1 MNLFFYNPINLNIMN
16 KFYSTLAALAV
27 FTTGNLLAQDA
38 SALTNGLEGTTSA
51 YDCAYEVKDANQT
64 IKLNG
69 STATQIFTACT
80 DGKLMEVTL
89 NIKGLNDRGTYTVEV
104 RSMNGLVLDIARFK
118 EGQVVDGK
126 VVLPMETRV
135 KSGLRYMLNVSSDTG
150 YDLSLRAKQGPMGT
164 LTIDGSPYRG
174 KLVGEFGFK
183 TVVATGLSNDE
194 GRADQSN
201 DDTVIPT
208 EKSANGLCNTEVSA
222 HTGRIPTTGET
233 IGQTFT
239 ACATG
244 TLKQVTYQIQHI
256 DADFVG
262 RISVRDSRNNVMLA
276 QEVSARNV
284 KDGLLIV
291 PMNEKVRQG
300 FDYTILL
307 KSNHGTRLAVLANDN
322 PADALGTCT
331 FNGTELETNACFSAL
346 VKEKTNDTPSS
357 FSDTDL
363 KVTAYPNPFQN
374 ELGIRIDGIEEGKVI
389 VQLLDFAGN
398 VLRADMI
405 NINPDNKVIN
415 FNTDDLSDVG
425 FYSLRVVHGDKVTH
439 TTVIKN

>member
-1 MNLFFYNPINLNIMN
+1 MN

-38 SALTNGLEGTTSA
+38 SALNNGLEGTTSA
-51 YDCAYEVKDANQT
+51 YDCSYEVKDANQT
-64 IKLNG
+64 ILLNG

-89 NIKGLNDRGTYTVEV
+89 DIKALNDRGTYTVEV

-118 EGQVVDGK
+118 QGQVVDGK

-135 KSGLRYMLNVSSDTG
+135 KSGLRYILNVSSDNG
-150 YDLSLRAKQGPMGT
+150 FELSLRAQHGPMGT
-164 LTIDGSPYRG
+164 LTIDGSPHRG

-183 TVVATGLSNDE
+183 TVETTGLSNDE
-194 GRADQSN
+194 GRIGQTS
-201 DDTVIPT
+201 DDTVVPT
-208 EKSANGLCNTEVSA
+208 ERSANGLCNTEVSA
-222 HTGRIPTTGET
+222 HTGRIATNGET
-233 IGQTFT
+233 IEQTFT

-244 TLKQVTYQIQHI
+244 TLEQVSYQIQHI
-256 DADFVG
+256 DGDFVG
-262 RISVRDSRNNVMLA
+262 RISVKDARNNTLFI
-276 QEVSARNV
+276 QDVSARNV
-284 KDGLLIV
+284 KNGLLVV
-291 PMNEKVRQG
+291 PMSEKVREG
-300 FDYTILL
+300 ADYKIVL
-307 KSNHGTRLAVLANDN
+307 KSIRGTRLAVLANDN

-398 VLRADMI
+398 VLRADLI
-405 NINPDNKVIN
+405 NINPDNKVIH
-415 FNTDDLSDVG
+415 FNTDDLNDVG
-425 FYSLRVVHGDKVTH
+425 FYSIRVVHGKKVTH

>member
-1 MNLFFYNPINLNIMN
+1 MN

-38 SALTNGLEGTTSA
+38 SALTNALEGTASA
-51 YDCAYEVKDANQT
+51 YDCSYKVKDANQT
-64 IKLNG
+64 ILLNG
-69 STATQIFTACT
+69 SNATQIFSACT

-89 NIKGLNDRGTYTVEV
+89 DIKSLNDRGTYTVEV

-118 EGQVVDGK
+118 QGQVVDGQ

-135 KSGLRYMLNVSSDTG
+135 KSGLNYILNVSADSG
-150 YDLSLRAKQGPMGT
+150 YELSLRAQHGPMGT

-183 TVVATGLSNDE
+183 TVEANGLSNDE
-194 GRADQSN
+194 GRTGQTN
-201 DDTVIPT
+201 DDNGIAT

-222 HTGRIPTTGET
+222 HTGRIATSGET

-244 TLKQVTYQIQHI
+244 HLEQISYQIQHI
-256 DADFVG
+256 DGDFVG
-262 RISVRDSRNNVMLA
+262 RISLKDARNNTLFS

-284 KDGLLIV
+284 RNGLLVV
-291 PMNEKVRQG
+291 PMSEKVREG
-300 FDYTILL
+300 ADYTIFL
-307 KSNHGTRLAVLANDN
+307 KSIHGTRLAVLANEN

-357 FSDTDL
+357 LSETEL

-398 VLRADMI
+398 VLRADLI
-405 NINPDNKVIN
+405 NINPDNKVVN
-415 FNTDDLSDVG
+415 FNTDDLNDVG
-425 FYSLRVVHGDKVTH
+425 FYSLRVVHGKKVTH

>member
-1 MNLFFYNPINLNIMN
+1 MN

-27 FTTGNLLAQDA
+27 LTTGNLLAQDA
-38 SALTNGLEGTTSA
+38 SALTNSLDAA
-51 YDCAYEVKDANQT
+51 YDCSYEVKDANQT
-64 IKLNG
+64 ILLNG

-118 EGQVVDGK
+118 KGQVVDGK
-126 VVLPMETRV
+126 VVLPMETHV
-135 KSGLRYMLNVSSDTG
+135 KSGLRYILNVSSDTG
-150 YDLSLRAKQGPMGT
+150 FDLSLRAKQGPMGT
-164 LTIDGSPYRG
+164 LTIDGSPCRG
-174 KLVGEFGFK
+174 QLVGEFGFK
-183 TVVATGLSNDE
+183 TVEATGLSNDE
-194 GRADQSN
+194 GRAANQTN
-201 DDTVIPT
+201 DDTFIPT

-222 HTGRIPTTGET
+222 HTGRIRTNGET

-244 TLKQVTYQIQHI
+244 TLKQITYQIQHI

-262 RISVRDSRNNVMLA
+262 RISMRDSRNNVMLV
-276 QEVSARNV
+276 QEVSARNI

-346 VKEKTNDTPSS
+346 VKENNSDTPSS

-425 FYSLRVVHGDKVTH
+425 FYSLRVVHGDEVTH
-439 TTVIKN
+439 TTVIKH

>member
-1 MNLFFYNPINLNIMN
+1 MNLFFNPINLYIMN

-27 FTTGNLLAQDA
+27 FTTGNLLAQEQT
-38 SALTNGLEGTTSA
+38 SPTNALEGTTSA
-51 YDCAYEVKDANQT
+51 YDCSYKVKDANKT
-64 IKLNG
+64 ILLNG
-69 STATQIFTACT
+69 STATQIFSACT

-89 NIKGLNDRGTYTVEV
+89 NVKGLNDRGTYTVEV
-104 RSMNGLVLDIARFK
+104 RSMNGLVLDVARFK
-118 EGQVVDGK
+118 QGQVVDGQ

-135 KSGLRYMLNVSSDTG
+135 KSGLSYILNVSADIG
-150 YDLSLRAKQGPMGT
+150 FDLSLRAKQGPMGT

-183 TVVATGLSNDE
+183 SIEAIGLSNDE
-194 GRADQSN
+194 GRAGQTN
-201 DDTVIPT
+201 DDNGIGS
-208 EKSANGLCNTEVSA
+208 EKSANGLCNTEVFA

-244 TLKQVTYQIQHI
+244 TLEQISYQLQHI
-256 DADFVG
+256 DGDFVG
-262 RISVRDSRNNVMLA
+262 RVSLRDERNNSLLT

-284 KDGLLIV
+284 KNGLLII
-291 PMNEKVRQG
+291 PMSEKVREG
-300 FDYTILL
+300 SEYTILL

-322 PADALGTCT
+322 AADALGTCT
-331 FNGTELETNACFSAL
+331 FNGTALQTNVCFSAL
-346 VKEKTNDTPSS
+346 VKEKTNDNTSS
-357 FSDTDL
+357 YSGTDL

-374 ELGIRIDGIEEGKVI
+374 ELGIRVDGIEEGKVI

-398 VLRADMI
+398 VLRADLI

-415 FNTDDLSDVG
+415 FNTDDLNDLG
-425 FYSLRVVHGDKVTH
+425 FYSIRVVHGKKVTH